1 MTDSENRRR
10 FDRYIA
16 DGVNCSFSYSVE
28 ALVLNISL
36 GGFAVRTG
44 TQLSVGRMYR
54 FRLGAGSDAV
64 HLSGAVRWCR
74 MAGTEKQETGDIV
87 PVYEAGVAFDEVF
100 SDQADHLRSFMEK
113 SIIVDVKK
121 RIFGRFKADQTEAV
135 RLEAESGFLVR
146 QISRTGVLVEAEIP
160 LKQEEV
166 IDLELR
172 LGRRKFASTARV
184 AHVAEIKVEDDN
196 LQYRL
201 GLEFIKTEQK
211 YRDLLEDFIRG
222 QVEEEKAEGTGER
235 DE

>member
-1 MTDSENRRR
+1 MTANIIQQQEMLKDLSDNQIAQEMQQPSGQMPLFLISTEAKRR
-10 FDRYIA
+10 
-16 DGVNCSFSYSVE
+16 
-28 ALVLNISL
+28 
-36 GGFAVRTG
+36 
-44 TQLSVGRMYR
+44 
-54 FRLGAGSDAV
+54 SD
-64 HLSGAVRWCR
+64 
-74 MAGTEKQETGDIV
+74 
-87 PVYEAGVAFDEVF
+87 
-100 SDQADHLRSFMEK
+100 LRQ
-113 SIIVDVKK
+113 
-121 RIFGRFKADQTEAV
+121 RFKAEQTEAV
-135 RLEAESGFLVR
+135 RLEADSRFLVR
-146 QISRTGVLVEAEIP
+146 QISRTGVLVEAELP

-222 QVEEEKAEGTGER
+222 QVEEEKAEGTSER